1 MPSTYPTWHQFY
13 SVNAEAPNSAFEHLC
28 RLLFTAELS
37 IEAPPQQRKNQA
49 GIETEPV
56 EHNGELVGFQAKHYD
71 NRINKADVIDSI
83 NTAKERHPMLTVLY
97 FYCNLEFGNPQKGQD
112 ITLTEAKIKACANKN
127 GLRLVLRMGTQI
139 LDLVAKN
146 ALAYKYFFDPLQAYK
161 KLLAHEKN
169 QQDAFFLYAQNGLH
183 ASDLQFHLER
193 PELESS
199 IAAAIESDS
208 LIIIHGESGTGKSA
222 VVRTVA
228 EKCHNNTVFCY
239 RRGQYMQSSRASTL
253 IYYGKTDWTLEDFD
267 NAHNVEFAN
276 CTKCLVIDS
285 AEHIL
290 HSAGLYG
297 ILNELAQLICKGWK
311 ILFTIRTENLVA
323 LLNILRDAQYP
334 PSVLIEVPEISEE
347 NVNSILSTFGRK
359 PQYQKDLSFYKNLFY
374 LSLFLKS
381 GDTTSTTDIAL
392 NVIKGKY
399 GEALATQR
407 IQAFETYVE
416 QVCKRSSHI
425 VKTRFIEPVGFASLK
440 SDGILITLDND
451 TFCTAAHD
459 QFLDWGI
466 ERIMHEV
473 WEEERDISGFLDK
486 IPKFAKGYNLTSW
499 LKKKISSDRTFAIR
513 ICEIIINPNKIT
525 EVYIT
530 DITSALLQSDYF
542 PSFIENYKNDILEND
557 ARVLLL
563 LSKTIN
569 STCKYKIPD
578 KDSLMPLFHYQGAC
592 WGHLLMFVLKEYQ
605 NIDKYAL
612 KEIIEGL
619 FLFTLVIRDSSI
631 YQSFFRF
638 AWHCFKANPYSLK
651 NVLSICEILISY
663 APNVIVDEL
672 HDIKDDDSPD
682 WVNALYKQI
691 MFHTSGYRRIANSIH
706 EHILSKFIPKWLDH
720 DVLPEH
726 SNAWYGSDHG
736 LIDPLYG
743 NIEYFPSS
751 AYQTPFYWLLKE
763 NPEKA
768 LSCYITCIEKMQA
781 YLVEN
786 SPYDTIEK
794 IPMYISETEYIKISA
809 SSSLWGAYR
818 GTESPTH
825 SCVLHSMLMAL
836 EKYLLEDFHNSSEN
850 INQKET
856 FLINLL
862 GTSKAVCVAGV
873 ISSLVLAYP
882 DVYKRTATILC
893 KTVHFLEYDFDR
905 FYNEN
910 QASSC
915 NTSMLNDANKEQFYK
930 ERKTSNSLEHRKSNL
945 AYLSFYLQS
954 NYIEAAQLI
963 QESYDAYHTAH
974 KNQPAFFNTRLILY
988 THDPRY
994 LRKEIKSHSA
1004 GYVQVSYSIDPIKLP
1019 KNIQDYFLREDPLKK
1034 NRQKLLDLKMW
1045 CMGARGL
1052 YSSGDQLRYWDEHP
1066 MEVFRLAQDIEK
1078 HPKLYQQDEIAIPTF
1093 GEVVAAIYLKSRDKL
1108 PSEHLIELSDIVLNH
1123 LFPSRNSS
1131 PFSEQTDLLMI
1142 LPSIVRDIEEC
1153 RAKALHLLKIKFC
1166 ELCNQKY
1173 STHEIFA
1180 FCDKIH
1186 ELDLWSLFPAE
1197 LQQIWNSAYV
1207 TLTEENLLP
1216 INKLQNLEFLFYLL
1230 FNKESRAHNSHN
1242 VTRIFEDINKYSTLV
1257 INSGR
1262 RDFTLHSEFCMR
1274 LGKYLICLA
1283 PDIIEAKIN
1292 CIAPLIINNTC
1303 SGKQLL
1309 HSILVASKAS
1319 DSTEAFWRIWNHV
1332 YAKFTNSA
1340 NADKYNLIDTLI
1352 LDDRFFA
1359 SIIDLSHIINERF
1372 YLFFEKLVNERVIS
1386 QQRVFEATVFIFSIH
1401 YNKISLHTYD
1411 LLSKIIDGIPRMNHD
1426 ERTIYQLERLI
1437 ENTHLDLSK
1446 KEQKQLHAH
1455 MHKILIL
1462 MRDNGSNYAH
1472 TKLEQGF

>member
-1 MPSTYPTWHQFY
+1 MSSTYPTWHQFY

-56 EHNGELVGFQAKHYD
+56 EHNGELVGFQAKHYN

-83 NTAKERHPMLTVLY
+83 NTAKERHPNLAVLY
-97 FYCNLEFGNPQKGQD
+97 FYCNLEFGNPPKGHD
-112 ITLTEAKIKACANKN
+112 VTRTEDEISACANKN
-127 GLRLVLRMGTQI
+127 GLKLVLRMGTQI

-146 ALAYKYFFDPLQAYK
+146 ALAYKYFFDPLQVYK
-161 KLLAHEKN
+161 KLLAIEKN
-169 QQDAFFLYAQNGLH
+169 QQKDFFLYAQNVLH
-183 ASDLQFHLER
+183 TSDRQFHLER
-193 PELESS
+193 QELEST
-199 IAAAIESDS
+199 IALAIENAP
-208 LIIIHGESGTGKSA
+208 LVIIHGESGTGKSA

-228 EKCHNNTVFCY
+228 EKCHKNTVFCY
-239 RRGQYMQSSRASTL
+239 RRGQYLQSTCASTVL
-253 IYYGKTDWTLEDFD
+253 CNGQSDWTPEDFD
-267 NAHNVEFAN
+267 NAHIAKYSNWD
-276 CTKCLVIDS
+276 KCFVLDS

-290 HSAGLYG
+290 NSAGLYG
-297 ILNELAQLICKGWK
+297 ILNELTQLICKGWK
-311 ILFTIRTENLVA
+311 VLFTIRTENLVA
-323 LLNILRDAQYP
+323 LQNILRDAQYP

-359 PQYQKDLSFYKNLFY
+359 PQYQKDLSFYQNLFY
-374 LSLFLKS
+374 LGLFLKS
-381 GDTTSTTDIAL
+381 GDTTRTTDIAL

-425 VKTRFIEPVGFASLK
+425 VKTRSIEPVGFASLK

-466 ERIMHEV
+466 ERTMDEV
-473 WEEERDISGFLDK
+473 WEEERDIVEFLGS

-499 LKKKISSDRTFAIR
+499 LKKKINSDRTFAIR

-612 KEIIEGL
+612 KEIIEDL

-672 HDIKDDDSPD
+672 HDIKDDDSAD

-691 MFHTSGYRRIANSIH
+691 MFHTSEYRRISNSIH
-706 EHILSKFIPKWLDH
+706 EHIFSKFIPKWLDH

-862 GTSKAVCVAGV
+862 GSSKSVCVAGV

-882 DVYKRTATILC
+882 DVYKRLALILC
-893 KTVHFLEYDFDR
+893 RTTRFLNYDFDR
-905 FYNEN
+905 WFHEMHAKSLNEN
-910 QASSC
+910 
-915 NTSMLNDANKEQFYK
+915 TLNNINEESFYK
-930 ERKTSNSLEHRKSNL
+930 ERQESNSLEHRQQHLANL
-945 AYLSFYLQS
+945 ALQLQFEDSNTAKLLYDSF
-954 NYIEAAQLI
+954 
-963 QESYDAYHTAH
+963 DDFH
-974 KNQPAFFNTRLILY
+974 RLHENEENFLNDRIFLY
-988 THDPRY
+988 NRDKRY
-994 LRKEIKSHSA
+994 LLFETA
-1004 GYVQVSYSIDPIKLP
+1004 PYSPNTIKLTP
-1019 KNIQDYFLREDPLKK
+1019 KLDI
-1034 NRQKLLDLKMW
+1034 QKLPANIRLYYTNYENNKETLEKLRNLKHW
-1045 CMGARGL
+1045 CIQNCVET
-1052 YSSGDQLRYWDEHP
+1052 SNSNKTSYWDSHP
-1066 MEVFRLAQDIEK
+1066 MEALQLAHDIEEQ
-1078 HPKLYQQDEIAIPTF
+1078 PELYQGNTFFLSLDEIYATIF
-1093 GEVVAAIYLKSRDKL
+1093 LRSRSKL
-1108 PSEHLIELSDIVLNH
+1108 PRPYLLELSENLLNIIQ
-1123 LFPSRNSS
+1123 SAKNSIPYS
-1131 PFSEQTDLLMI
+1131 KQSDLLKL
-1142 LPSIVRDIEEC
+1142 LPSIVIDVEEC
-1153 RAKALHLLKIKFC
+1153 RAKALHLLNIKFC

-1173 STHEIFA
+1173 SNHEIFDL
-1180 FCDKIH
+1180 CNKIH
-1186 ELDLWSLFPAE
+1186 KSDLWSLFPAE

-1216 INKLQNLEFLFYLL
+1216 IEKLQNLQFLFYLL
-1230 FNKESRAHNSHN
+1230 PNKYSCAHYSNN
-1242 VTRIFEDINKYSTLV
+1242 TTRIFEDINKYSTLV
-1257 INSGR
+1257 ISSGW
-1262 RDFTLHSEFCMR
+1262 RDFSLHSEFCTR
-1274 LGKYLICLA
+1274 IAKYLIRLA
-1283 PDIIEAKIN
+1283 PNEIESNIN
-1292 CIAPLIINNTC
+1292 SLLPLIIDNTF
-1303 SGKQLL
+1303 SGRQIL

-1319 DSTEAFWRIWNHV
+1319 DSTEPFWRIWNHV

-1340 NADKYNLIDTLI
+1340 NADKYDLIDTLI

-1359 SIIDLSHIINERF
+1359 SIIDLSHLINERF
-1372 YLFFEKLVNERVIS
+1372 YLFFEKLTNETVIS
-1386 QQRVFEATVFIFSIH
+1386 QQRVFEATAFIFSIH

-1437 ENTHLDLSK
+1437 EKTHLDLSP

-1455 MHKILIL
+1455 MRKILIL

>member
-13 SVNAEAPNSAFEHLC
+13 SVNAETSNSAFEHLC

-83 NTAKERHPMLTVLY
+83 NTAKERHPNLAVLY
-97 FYCNLEFGNPQKGQD
+97 FYCNLEFGNPPKGND
-112 ITLTEAKIKACANKN
+112 VTRTEDEISACANKN

-399 GEALATQR
+399 GETLATQR
-407 IQAFETYVE
+407 IQAFETYVY
-416 QVCKRSSHI
+416 QVCQCSSYV
-425 VKTRFIEPVGFASLK
+425 VKTRCIEAVGFASLK
-440 SDGILITLDND
+440 SDGILLPLDND

-466 ERIMHEV
+466 ERILHEV
-473 WEEERDISGFLDK
+473 WEDERNISVFLDK
-486 IPKFAKGYNLTSW
+486 IPEFAKGYNLTSW
-499 LKKKISSDRTFAIR
+499 LKKKIDSDRTVAIK
-513 ICEIIINPNKIT
+513 ICEKIINTNNGGNYT
-525 EVYIT
+525 T
-530 DITSALLQSDYF
+530 DIISALLQSDFF
-542 PSFIENYKNDILEND
+542 PNFLEKYRNELLKD
-557 ARVLLL
+557 RARVLLL

-569 STCKYKIPD
+569 ATCKYKIPN
-578 KDSLMPLFHYQGAC
+578 KDSLIPLYHYQGKC
-592 WGHLLMFVLKEYQ
+592 WYHLLIFVLNEYQ

-619 FLFTLVIRDSSI
+619 FFFTLLIGDSSI
-631 YQSFFRF
+631 YQRFFRF
-638 AWHCFKANPYSLK
+638 SWYCFKANPYLS
-651 NVLSICEILISY
+651 NNILSICEILISY
-663 APNVIVDEL
+663 APNVISDEL
-672 HDIKDDDSPD
+672 KINDSD
-682 WVNALYKQI
+682 VWANALYKQI
-691 MFHTSGYRRIANSIH
+691 MFHTLEYRRIVSSIH
-706 EHILSKFIPKWLDH
+706 EHIFSKFIPKWLTH
-720 DVLPEH
+720 EVLPEP
-726 SNAWYGSDHG
+726 SNAWYGSNHG
-736 LIDPLYG
+736 LVEPLYG
-743 NIEYFPSS
+743 DIKYTPSS

-763 NPEKA
+763 HTEEAIP
-768 LSCYITCIEKMQA
+768 CYLGCIDKMQA
-781 YLVEN
+781 YLVDHF
-786 SPYDTIEK
+786 PYDTIEE
-794 IPMYISETEYIKISA
+794 ISMYISETECIKIYG

-825 SCVLHSMLMAL
+825 GHVLQSMLMAL
-836 EKYLLEDFHNSSEN
+836 EKYLLEYSHNLNED
-850 INQKET
+850 

-862 GTSKAVCVAGV
+862 SKSKSICIAGV
-873 ISSLVLAYP
+873 ISSVVLARP
-882 DVYKRTATILC
+882 ETYKTLALILCRTAR
-893 KTVHFLEYDFDR
+893 FLNYDFDR
-905 FYNEN
+905 WVNERYAKFLNEN
-910 QASSC
+910 TFD
-915 NTSMLNDANKEQFYK
+915 NINEDAFYK
-930 ERKTSNSLEHRKSNL
+930 ERQESDSLEHRQHHLANL
-945 AYLSFYLQS
+945 ALQLQFEDSNTAKLLYDSF
-954 NYIEAAQLI
+954 
-963 QESYDAYHTAH
+963 DDFH
-974 KNQPAFFNTRLILY
+974 KLHENEENFFNDRVFLY
-988 THDPRY
+988 NRDKRY
-994 LRKEIKSHSA
+994 LLFETAPYSSNTIKHTPKLDI
-1004 GYVQVSYSIDPIKLP
+1004 QKLP
-1019 KNIQDYFLREDPLKK
+1019 TNLRLYYTNYETNKETLE
-1034 NRQKLLDLKMW
+1034 KLRDLKHW
-1045 CMGARGL
+1045 CIQNRVSTAN
-1052 YSSGDQLRYWDEHP
+1052 SNEASYWDSHP
-1066 MEVFRLAQDIEK
+1066 MEALQLVRDIEK
-1078 HPKLYQQDEIAIPTF
+1078 RPELYTGNEIPVLRPDEIYATIFLRCRNKIPKP
-1093 GEVVAAIYLKSRDKL
+1093 Y
-1108 PSEHLIELSDIVLNH
+1108 LIELSENLLNRIQ
-1123 LFPSRNSS
+1123 STKNSI
-1131 PFSEQTDLLMI
+1131 PYSEQSDLLKLLPMI
-1142 LPSIVRDIEEC
+1142 VHDIEEC
-1153 RAKALHLLKIKFC
+1153 RSKALHLLNIKFC

-1173 STHEIFA
+1173 NTHEIFD
-1180 FCDKIH
+1180 FCNSIH
-1186 ELDLWSLFPAE
+1186 ESDLWVRFQSE
-1197 LQQIWNSAYV
+1197 LQTVWDSAYA
-1207 TLTEENLLP
+1207 TLTEKKLIP
-1216 INKLQNLEFLFYLL
+1216 INKLQNLQFLFYFLP
-1230 FNKESRAHNSHN
+1230 NKETSVHISNNFA
-1242 VTRIFEDINKYSTLV
+1242 RIFEDININATLI
-1257 INSGR
+1257 INSGWK
-1262 RDFTLHSEFCMR
+1262 DFTLHSEFCIS
-1274 LGKYLICLA
+1274 LGEYLISL
-1283 PDIIEAKIN
+1283 PSNEIESKIN
-1292 CIAPLIINNTC
+1292 YISPLIVDNTH
-1303 SGKQLL
+1303 SGTQIL
-1309 HSILVASKAS
+1309 HSIL
-1319 DSTEAFWRIWNHV
+1319 
-1332 YAKFTNSA
+1332 
-1340 NADKYNLIDTLI
+1340 
-1352 LDDRFFA
+1352 FA
-1359 SIIDLSHIINERF
+1359 SIGCKKSECFWKIWNLIYFKIQNINSSSCFDIIGAIIFSDRLFFRGLDCSILIDEEF
-1372 YLFFEKLVNERVIS
+1372 YLFFEKIIEGNVIS
-1386 QQRVFEATVFIFSIH
+1386 KQRIFEAIAFIFSIH
-1401 YNKISLHTYD
+1401 FNKISLHSYG
-1411 LLSKIIDGIPRMNHD
+1411 LLTKIIELRHQLTLDAG
-1426 ERTIYQLERLI
+1426 TIFQLERMI
-1437 ENTHLDLSK
+1437 DNTNVDLSK
-1446 KEQKQLHAH
+1446 KEQKELHNH
-1455 MHKILIL
+1455 MRKILIL

-1472 TKLEQGF
+1472 TKLEQDF